1 MAINQNR
8 RTSRI
13 PHILERPRGVE
24 DRTEHRR
31 TSGHPNPRDRHTH
44 TDAQADF
51 GDGAHA
57 CEGLHEERKR
67 RAVYDPARVVS
78 VFDEDCDVPGREGR
92 ETTQE
97 TARTQ

>member
-31 TSGHPNPRDRHTH
+31 TSGHPDRRDRHTH
-44 TDAQADF
+44 TDAQANF
-51 GDGAHA
+51 GDGTHA
-57 CEGLHEERKR
+57 REGLHEERER
-67 RAVYDPARVVS
+67 RAVYDPGRVVS
-78 VFDEDCDVPGREGR
+78 VFDEDRHISKSEGR
-92 ETTQE
+92 DKMQDTP
-97 TARTQ
+97 RTL